1 MARAWSLTMR
11 QPRILK
17 HYAALRKHYTTS
29 QVAVLRANALP
40 SDIVSTAIP
49 AVRTQTLMYYIL
61 AFFAKVR
68 EYNKIV
74 PSHNI
79 MDDAQQLTHFKNHIH
94 IVTELKQTTV
104 AIGGIFSWVHSFGH
118 FILRGGIPYVKGI
131 F

>member
-1 MARAWSLTMR
+1 MR

-104 AIGGIFSWVHSFGH
+104 AIGGIFS
-118 FILRGGIPYVKGI
+118 
-131 F
+131 